1 MTTPTSGR
9 RSKLLHL
16 LQENKTCNQQDQITI
31 MKKKQLEIAA
41 RAADSSPITETMES
55 NSLFTRREMLGITGM
70 AGLAALT
77 GIVPDAVAQTAQKR
91 PRIACLVSF
100 WGLPTSHADWIVN
113 KLIDGYWWKGA
124 HTPSRVDV
132 VSVYIH
138 QFDTSLLAQKV
149 CKAKD
154 IPIYKTVGE
163 AVTLGGKELA
173 VDGVVIVCEH
183 GNYPTDLKGH
193 WLLPRWWI
201 YQQVIRVFE
210 QSKRSVPV
218 FNDKHL
224 SYNWDDAKWMFDKS
238 RELNFPL
245 SGGSSIPLYFR
256 KPEIELAIDTP
267 IKNSIVIGGAADE
280 GAIFHCIDVLQAFV
294 DRRKGGE
301 TGVKSVQSIRGPE
314 TWKWVESTPWAN
326 NLLEAVRKNFDLK
339 PGYFQEGR
347 QDQRRPFQPNVCIVE
362 YNDGT
367 KAAVISGAGV
377 GWTYAGEIEGQ
388 KDPTIISML
397 GWPGPISQYHAA
409 NAHEHWITEM
419 MLTGKEPFNA
429 ERLLLST
436 GITNHYMDSNW
447 EDGRY
452 SAVGRRIETPYM
464 NMRYHSTHGPMFE
477 TGPRPPNT
485 PYIRGFES

>member
-1 MTTPTSGR
+1 M
-9 RSKLLHL
+9 K
-16 LQENKTCNQQDQITI
+16 EKQI
-31 MKKKQLEIAA
+31 EIAA
-41 RAADSSPITETMES
+41 RVADSSPITESMES
-55 NSLFTRREMLGITGM
+55 NSLFTRREMLGLTSM

-77 GIVPDAVAQTAQKR
+77 GIVPDAVAQTAPQTASRR
-91 PRIACLVSF
+91 PRIACLVSY
-100 WGLPTSHADWIVN
+100 WGLPTSHADWICN
-113 KLIDGYWWKGA
+113 KLLDGYWWKGA
-124 HTPSRVDV
+124 HTPSQVDV
-132 VSVYIH
+132 VSVYIN
-138 QFDTSLLAQKV
+138 QFDTSLLGQKV
-149 CKAKD
+149 CKAKN
-154 IPIYKTVGE
+154 IPIFKTVGE

-201 YQQVIRVFE
+201 YQQVMRVFE

-224 SYNWDDAKWMFDKS
+224 SYNWDDAKWMYDKS

-245 SGGSSIPLYFR
+245 SGGSSIPTYFR
-256 KPEIELAIDTP
+256 KPEIYIAPNTP
-267 IKNSIVIGGAADE
+267 IKNSIVVGASPDE
-280 GAIFHCIDVLQAFV
+280 GGIFHCIDTLQAFH

-314 TWKWVESTPWAN
+314 TWQWVARTPWAN
-326 NLLEAVRKNFDLK
+326 NLLEAVRKSLDLK
-339 PGYFQEGR
+339 PGYFQEIKR
-347 QDQRRPFQPNVCIVE
+347 QQPNVCIVE

-367 KAAVISGAGV
+367 NGAVISGDGV
-377 GWTYAGEIEGQ
+377 GWTYAGEIAGH
-388 KDPTIISML
+388 KDPTIISM
-397 GWPGPISQYHAA
+397 GMGDFPGPISQYHAS
-409 NAHEHWITEM
+409 NAYVHWIVEM

-436 GITNHYMDSNW
+436 GITNYYMDSNW
-447 EDGRY
+447 QNGVY

-464 NMRYHSTHGPMFE
+464 NMKYHSTHGQLFE

-485 PYIRGFES
+485 SYIRGFATV

>member
-1 MTTPTSGR
+1 MNLGMRTTITMKNKPTV
-9 RSKLLHL
+9 
-16 LQENKTCNQQDQITI
+16 
-31 MKKKQLEIAA
+31 IATKA
-41 RAADSSPITETMES
+41 TDPTTETVES
-55 NSLFTRREMLGITGM
+55 SSRLTRREMLGVTGM

-77 GIVPDAVAQTAQKR
+77 GIVPDAVAQTQQRR
-91 PRIACLVSF
+91 PRIACLVSY

-113 KLIDGYWWKGA
+113 KLLDGYWWKGA
-124 HTPSRVDV
+124 HTRSQVDV
-132 VSVYIH
+132 VSVYIN
-138 QFDTSLLAQKV
+138 QFDTSLLGQKV
-149 CKAKD
+149 CKAKN

-163 AVTLGGKELA
+163 ALTLGGNELA
-173 VDGVVIVCEH
+173 VDGVAIICEH

-245 SGGSSIPLYFR
+245 TGGSSIPTYFR
-256 KPEIELAIDTP
+256 KPEIELAVDTP
-267 IKNSIVIGGAADE
+267 IRNSIVVGAAPDE
-280 GAIFHCIDVLQAFV
+280 GAIFHCVDVLQAFV

-314 TWKWVESTPWAN
+314 TWKWVEQNPWAG

-339 PGYFQEGR
+339 PGHFQEGR
-347 QDQRRPFQPNVCIVE
+347 RQNVCIVE

-367 KAAVISGAGV
+367 KAAVISAEGV

-397 GWPGPISQYHAA
+397 GFPGPISQYHAA
-409 NAHEHWITEM
+409 NAHEHWLIEM

-436 GITNHYMDSNW
+436 GIVNHYMDSNW
-447 EDGRY
+447 ENGRY

-464 NMRYHSTHGPMFE
+464 NMKYHSTHGPLFE
-477 TGPRPPNT
+477 TGQRPPNV